1 MRKLLIATVAGC
13 LLSSVWALRAHAQTG
28 VTGLNTNFSTGFAPK
43 NLTFKPI
50 DTSKTMQNYTY
61 NNPNFLANTA
71 RKTNAFS
78 LSNMLPKVN
87 LPRVGAG
94 QTSTSPVLNN
104 SPLLQK
110 SGGLPTTPTPTK

>member
-1 MRKLLIATVAGC
+1 MRKLLIVTVACG
-13 LLSSVWALRAHAQTG
+13 LLSCVWALRAHAQTAG
-28 VTGLNTNFSTGFAPK
+28 TGLNTNFSTGFAPK

-50 DTSKTMQNYTY
+50 DTSKTMKNYTY

-87 LPRVGAG
+87 LPSIGASR
-94 QTSTSPVLNN
+94 TSTSSVLNN

-110 SGGLPTTPTPTK
+110 SGGLPTTPTK